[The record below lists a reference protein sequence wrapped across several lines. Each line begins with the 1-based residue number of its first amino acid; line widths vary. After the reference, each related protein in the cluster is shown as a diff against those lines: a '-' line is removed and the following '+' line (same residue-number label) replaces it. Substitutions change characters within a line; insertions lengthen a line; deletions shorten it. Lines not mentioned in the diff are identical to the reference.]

1 MMINI
6 IVTVVVV
13 VVFVR
18 NYQYSAVCDV
28 RFQKNW
34 TFIMT
39 LSVGQLKAVIT
50 SHYC

>member
-13 VVFVR
+13 VVR